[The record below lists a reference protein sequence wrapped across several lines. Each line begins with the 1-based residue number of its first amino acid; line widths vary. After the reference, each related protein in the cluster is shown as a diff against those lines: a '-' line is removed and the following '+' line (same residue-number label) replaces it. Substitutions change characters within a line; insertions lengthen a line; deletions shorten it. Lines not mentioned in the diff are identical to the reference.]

1 MGYNIEYILPQ
12 NMENN
17 MATVQING
25 SSAVTATSTR
35 NNHGSA
41 INVGSSVLLSNQAL
55 GRAQSSVFGSTVVS
69 NATNDYANPVLDAGT
84 FAFNNNRPVAMKV
97 TSTLAGSVSNTFLQ
111 SGASDLGSRRSIHRQ
126 EKVRTTRTS
135 TAIRAGSWNIY
146 TGRFTS
152 TPTTAVDAFY
162 SISGGT
168 TSATSTDE
176 AANPSRSVPGELTYK
191 LGQPVPVSVDYSA
204 KNS

>member
-1 MGYNIEYILPQ
+1 
-12 NMENN
+12 MENN
-17 MATVQING
+17 MATVQVNG

-41 INVGSSVLLSNQAL
+41 INVGNSALLSNQAL
-55 GRAQSSVFGSTVVS
+55 GRAESSVFGSTVIS
-69 NATNDYANPVLDAGT
+69 NATNDYADPALSGGT

-97 TSTLAGSVSNTFLQ
+97 TSLLAGSVDNTFLR
-111 SGASDLGSRRSIHRQ
+111 SGASDLNSRRSIHRQ

-146 TGRFTS
+146 TGLWTS

-162 SISGGT
+162 SISAGE

-176 AANPSRSVPGELTYK
+176 AASPSREVPGELTYK
-191 LGQPVPVSVDYSA
+191 LGQKVPVSVDYTA